1 VEYRLRFS
9 AQAIADAERLSQA
22 GLQTKAQ
29 EILLILMSNPYQTPP
44 RFEQLRGDLRGL
56 YSRRINLQHRIVYQ
70 VIEDVKEVRILRMWT
85 HYQ

>member
-1 VEYRLRFS
+1 MEYRLRFS

>member
-1 VEYRLRFS
+1 MEYRLRFS

-56 YSRRINLQHRIVYQ
+56 YSRRINLQHRVVYQ
-70 VIEDVKEVRILRMWT
+70 VVEDVKEVRILRMWT